1 MPNVRYYDYGVMR
14 READRRMYDA
24 QKRAAEPVPTKR
36 VTHDYSEQKRPEPE
50 PVPACAQDA
59 PEPERPA
66 CPEPGEICT
75 QPTPPSVA
83 IGSEELLILALLMVA
98 LSEKGS
104 LPLALALLYL
114 LMG

>member
-24 QKRAAEPVPTKR
+24 QKRAAESVPTRR
-36 VTHDYSEQKRPEPE
+36 VPHDYSEQKRPEPE
-50 PVPACAQDA
+50 PMPACAQDA
-59 PEPERPA
+59 PEPDKPA
-66 CPEPGEICT
+66 CPEPAELCPGSGT
-75 QPTPPSVA
+75 AAGAV
-83 IGSEELLILALLMVA
+83 GSEDILILALLMVA

-114 LMG
+114 LVG